1 VPITGQLFFVLLGG
15 TLLGRYG
22 GLSPAI
28 YLGIGCLGVPW
39 FAGMRGGVEVLFG
52 ITGGYILGFII
63 ASTIIGFFTEVYLKA
78 RSLKFQL
85 PLMLIGVGIIYAF
98 GAFQFSLIMH
108 TDFQKTMILAVIPFI
123 PLDIFKAILA
133 SFISTAIL
141 PKKKYNGEREAH

>member
-1 VPITGQLFFVLLGG
+1 VLLSG

-22 GLSPAI
+22 GLSQAI
-28 YLGIGCLGVPW
+28 YVGIGCLGVPW
-39 FAGMRGGVEVLFG
+39 FAAGMNSGIEVLIG
-52 ITGGYILGFII
+52 ITGGYIIGFII
-63 ASTIIGFFTEVYLKA
+63 ASTIIGFFTEGYLKA

-133 SFISTAIL
+133 SVVSSAIL
-141 PKKKYNGEREAH
+141 PKKNYHGDKEAH